1 MGLMQSSRSV
11 FPFTAIVG
19 QETMKQ
25 ALVLNAINPSIGG
38 VLIRGEKGTAKSTAV
53 RALAKLLPELEVVA
67 DCRYGC
73 PPDEADVQCLEC
85 TTRVAT
91 GETLPRGR
99 RRMRVVELPINA
111 SEDRVVGAIDIEAA
125 IKRGEKEFE
134 PGVLADANRN
144 ILYVDEVNL
153 LDDHIVDVLL
163 DAAAMGQNTVER
175 EGVSVSH
182 PSRFILVGTMNPE
195 EGELRPQLL
204 DRFGLCVD
212 VQGISDVKQR
222 VEIVERREAYEE
234 DAEAFAALFEPAE
247 RAEAERISR
256 AIKTLSDVVVERG
269 TLVAIAA
276 MSIELEV
283 DGHRSDIVTRKAA
296 QALAAYEDR
305 SRVEL
310 DDVEYVAPMVLAHR
324 VKPSM
329 TNAHRGLADVGEIL
343 RSAHDGNRPA

>member
-1 MGLMQSSRSV
+1 GLD
-11 FPFTAIVG
+11 
-19 QETMKQ
+19 
-25 ALVLNAINPSIGG
+25 
-38 VLIRGEKGTAKSTAV
+38 
-53 RALAKLLPELEVVA
+53 VVA

-73 PPDEADVQCLEC
+73 PSDEADLQCAEC
-85 TTRVAT
+85 TERVVG
-91 GETLPRGR
+91 GETLPRAR

-134 PGVLADANRN
+134 PGVLAEANRN

-212 VQGISDVKQR
+212 VEGIRDVRQR
-222 VEIVERREAYEE
+222 VEIVERRESFEE
-234 DAEAFAALFEPAE
+234 DPTAFSARFEPE
-247 RAEAERISR
+247 EHAEAERIR
-256 AIKTLSDVVVERG
+256 KAILSLGDVAVDREI
-269 TLVAIAA
+269 LVAIAHLG
-276 MSIELEV
+276 IELEG
-283 DGHRSDIVTRKAA
+283 D
-296 QALAAYEDR
+296 
-305 SRVEL
+305 
-310 DDVEYVAPMVLAHR
+310 
-324 VKPSM
+324 
-329 TNAHRGLADVGEIL
+329 
-343 RSAHDGNRPA
+343 